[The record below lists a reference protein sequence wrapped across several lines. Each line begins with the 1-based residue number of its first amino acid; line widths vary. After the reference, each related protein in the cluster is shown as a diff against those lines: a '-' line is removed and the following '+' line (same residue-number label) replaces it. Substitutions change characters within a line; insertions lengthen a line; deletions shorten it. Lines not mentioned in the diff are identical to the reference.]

1 MIKRV
6 LGTTLS
12 VCIAV
17 SLFGCKSDSV
27 DTLLGSYGAQQNG
40 KIQPVVKVEKTNA
53 GYVFD
58 DYVNGNWRTGT
69 EVAEPMTKEDFEKL
83 TGAHVSG
90 EFVAL
95 KTKAALVAKVPA
107 GFQSGKFKT
116 STGYMLIFMFGP
128 VELTKL

>member
-1 MIKRV
+1 M
-6 LGTTLS
+6 
-12 VCIAV
+12 A
-17 SLFGCKSDSV
+17 
-27 DTLLGSYGAQQNG
+27 AQQNG
-40 KIQPVVKVEKTNA
+40 KVQPVIKVEKTGT

-69 EVAEPMTKEDFEKL
+69 EVAEPMKKEEFEKL
-83 TGAHVSG
+83 TGAKVDG

-107 GFQSGKFKT
+107 GFQAAKFHT
-116 STGYMLIFMFGP
+116 STGYTLVFMFGP